1 MKTGDAGR
9 GPLEHPRRWMKAG
22 PRTGS
27 AELPRA
33 ARHTLRRRRSRAG
46 ALPRGS
52 TFDRAGRAG
61 AGEVA
66 VLRGDLGAV
75 GELAG
80 AEGDVERARAH
91 VDVTS
96 AGRGGRGCRGV
107 RTEVCGCE
115 VGGGCEARERKR
127 ERATESWRASERG
140 EERRGPIGQRVGRAG
155 AQALPKVVGEALTW
169 RCRKR

>member
-1 MKTGDAGR
+1 
-9 GPLEHPRRWMKAG
+9 MKAG

-52 TFDRAGRAG
+52 TFDSAGRAG
-61 AGEVA
+61 PREVA

-91 VDVTS
+91 VDVTP
-96 AGRGGRGCRGV
+96 AGRGGRGRASECGGV
-107 RTEVCGCE
+107 RRCAVVRLLAAVVRLERE
-115 VGGGCEARERKR
+115 NERERR
-127 ERATESWRASERG
+127 RVGERVRASERG
-140 EERRGPIGQRVGRAG
+140 EGIRGPIGQRVGRAG